1 MNITQHVLY
10 IGGIVIMKMML
21 TICTTSNFTSSIPI
35 IPLIK
40 PYAIIFTLISTGL
53 SNKSFLVLFFLN
65 CSKATMDRF
74 LSLWTPILETECL
87 ISVIGLACFLILIS
101 SKLECYQQPTTSF
114 PSGHSESQ
122 SLLQG
127 LKVWPYIVLILKQ
140 YLFIFGYAGSLLL
153 CGLFL

>member
-53 SNKSFLVLFFLN
+53 SNKSFLVLFF
-65 CSKATMDRF
+65 
-74 LSLWTPILETECL
+74 
-87 ISVIGLACFLILIS
+87 
-101 SKLECYQQPTTSF
+101 
-114 PSGHSESQ
+114 
-122 SLLQG
+122 
-127 LKVWPYIVLILKQ
+127 
-140 YLFIFGYAGSLLL
+140 
-153 CGLFL
+153 